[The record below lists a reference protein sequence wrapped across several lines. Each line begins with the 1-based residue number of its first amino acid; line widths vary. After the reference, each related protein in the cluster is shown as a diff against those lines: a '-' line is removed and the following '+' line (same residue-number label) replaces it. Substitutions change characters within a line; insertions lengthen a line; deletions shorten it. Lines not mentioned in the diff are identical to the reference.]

1 MDQGELKLLAVTLPN
16 DLAQDVVEDNEAF
29 RAMQRIAEK
38 TKHRGWLMA
47 VDTMIGPDC
56 MIAFSFTTDMRP

>member
-38 TKHRGWLMA
+38 TKHR
-47 VDTMIGPDC
+47 
-56 MIAFSFTTDMRP
+56 